1 MARLR
6 IIVTGASGFIGSRLV
21 RKLSLSGHDVMCL
34 TRSSNLRPSNDN
46 IQWISADISLPRTYQ
61 DQVRK
66 FKPNVLIHLSWQDIP
81 NFSLAKSKLNL
92 NQSIDFLSFI
102 LEMDSCSK
110 IIVSGSCFEL
120 NQLQGQ
126 CLETSMGEA
135 RDHFTWA
142 KNSLYSWLR
151 MMSKEKDFELMWM
164 RVFYAYGPGQ
174 RSASLIPSILVNFKK
189 GILPEILTP
198 KNAND
203 FIFIDDVVNALSK
216 AILVNN
222 ASMIYNLGSG
232 SSSSILDVCRIAEKI
247 VLGSSKL
254 TDEIE
259 RVSLDTNSNID
270 FWADTTHSKKYL
282 DWHPKVTLED
292 GIKKTWNWLK
302 LK

>member
-1 MARLR
+1 MRVL
-6 IIVTGASGFIGSRLV
+6 VTGASGFIGKTLINKLDEDGHQVLALSRSIESKKKKNILWLQCD
-21 RKLSLSGHDVMCL
+21 LSLPN
-34 TRSSNLRPSNDN
+34 TYSNQVKDF
-46 IQWISADISLPRTYQ
+46 LPE
-61 DQVRK
+61 
-66 FKPNVLIHLSWQDIP
+66 VLIHLAWQDIP
-81 NFSLAKSKLNL
+81 NFSLEKSKFNLDQALN
-92 NQSIDFLSFI
+92 FI
-102 LEMDSCSK
+102 SLIVDLDCCQK
-110 IIVSGSCFEL
+110 IILSGSCFEL

-135 RDHFTWA
+135 KDHFTWA

-151 MMSKEKDFELMWM
+151 MMSMEKDFELMWM
-164 RVFYAYGPGQ
+164 RIFYAYGPGQ
-174 RSASLIPSILVNFKK
+174 RSASLIPSILDNLKK
-189 GILPEILTP
+189 GKLPEILTP

-232 SSSSILDVCRIAEKI
+232 SSSTILQICRIAEKI

-282 DWHPKVTLED
+282 DWHPKVTLDD
-292 GIKKTWNWLK
+292 GIKKTWDWLN